1 MKVSEP
7 LISVPMVFPGLI
19 TISPGS
25 SFVRIAAPVLKI
37 IEPVDPALDVP
48 VVIKIAPLDPATP
61 AFLVPS

>member
-1 MKVSEP
+1 
-7 LISVPMVFPGLI
+7 MVFPGLI